1 MKSREQKKKWTGK
14 KHVWYGAAGLFCLVA
29 AVLVLILGN
38 GIGAKAEERTDSVIE
53 NLKPGTD
60 GICSITTAEQ
70 LLALGNATADQ
81 TTGMNF
87 KLANDLDIS
96 SITTA
101 ATGTFAGT
109 FDGDGHVI
117 TIESLKIKDSIS
129 RSAHGVLFG
138 TVTGTVQN
146 VIVDIKD
153 EGAYYKGISD
163 AGLNLNDS
171 KEPIIIPQKAYALNK
186 PISELDTNMQEA
198 YDAISGK
205 NMPETDSENYDTYVD
220 EYGIYEDVYL
230 DPNTN
235 TEYEEYAEGR
245 VWYRKLTR
253 TVGEETTHKNT
264 AKDAGND
271 SFGIVCGELSGM
283 LSQISVNGQT
293 ISIQHQPAKSGTTG
307 LVEKS
312 TLVETYYYKVE
323 EGDVYKFSTEPD
335 EGGWNKNVSVE
346 APTLYETKNISGDN
360 MALPGFS
367 LKVSAPQ
374 EVAATGALKEYSIEY
389 TITIMPLDT
398 TTSSTITLTASETG
412 TWSGTGITTTS
423 SNTCTVS
430 NITSNTEVKF
440 TYKGTDVSGNK
451 FMSFSGIVMDSANG
465 QTAKTKDVSVSTKIV
480 DGSDQTKSGSSAELT
495 SGMMTVEMKATNTDG
510 TYTMTVSNNST
521 SAALKDIVITY
532 PEGWTVSSTD
542 NTVKIDQNSRTV
554 TIANLDKA
562 TSDWKVTPAT
572 KTLTITH
579 PGTTETTTKADGTTD
594 TTISYPTAGELI
606 GQNISVTAETNTT
619 PEQTLSFS
627 KNTTNAQITNDVL
640 VADDLTISA
649 TAPQYVKNGSSVNYN
664 VSVTS
669 KQAGT
674 ITLKAMSNGTEV
686 SGTWSPSV
694 TDVSVD
700 ANQMPSF
707 TFTPTDAASN
717 PQSITFTASSSNGS
731 ACQTSIT
738 VGEYNGSNGTPVN
751 ASATSID
758 ANSLQLEAT
767 SDPVIEIA
775 DGATVAEVCY
785 KLTVTGNQG
794 GTVTITAPE
803 AGKWGTSED
812 AAKKSSNT
820 SATYTDTLSS
830 NADKMIYYI
839 RNYNLTGTTWPQ
851 EVKAE
856 NFSVKQ
862 IITDTSGSEQT
873 RTATTTDDLL
883 TAVYSKSAAVK
894 TVTASGGYENLTVT
908 LKRPAYIVDGEA
920 KNYTLTIENKGN
932 NPLHIGNITNG
943 WELASGSEWSTE
955 EYNTS
960 INGKTETKKGQI
972 LEPAN
977 SENQNTPKK
986 VTLTKLSN
994 TGETVSVSGITQ
1006 ITKVKIF
1013 TYDML
1018 LSTKDSEE
1026 TVVPDDR
1033 NETPIYAANT
1043 LNAGALA
1050 GTVSGGT
1057 IEQSAQKIT
1066 MTGDR
1071 EGAFEDN
1078 GAKLY
1083 IGGVA
1088 GKAENGTLTDLYVK
1102 GIMNVHETE
1111 DITARYLVGNGDAMT
1126 TNTIVSGTSDKGNLG
1141 VTDSGSIKVGS
1152 SEQPE
1157 DGWGNWKSFIRYTSE
1172 GSEETIG
1179 DLAWLVKESTDE
1191 NPLFT
1196 TSHGTEERI
1205 TVSALRTS
1213 GTREYR
1219 YAYRAR
1225 KQLEDEEKQLY
1236 VSTSENLELKQSGYY
1251 QPVNLYATDGYYHY
1265 TKTYLENT
1273 AMIYPFN
1280 EVTSEKPNGEKPS
1293 FFTAG
1298 CWSVKRDQ
1306 STLTDTISLEL
1317 VSTDPT
1323 IYYRKDTQGAWI
1335 QEDYSDTTHVEF
1347 PFDEESTTIYVTP
1360 VNGGK
1365 IYETEKGPAGDEDV
1379 FDDKDR
1385 ALLPAP
1391 GVEVSDSFSSNGN
1404 KISAAYKTGET
1415 YLSDGVLSLIG
1426 TNGKCSYEYYFS
1438 DTPLDESAAWED
1450 NVLRASTSTAF
1461 NVDWKDVGNSFSFG
1475 DMEGNCYLYIRVSA
1489 EHFPTTICRY
1499 GVCTVQKTN
1508 KETATVYY
1516 DYANGT
1522 GTAVE
1527 TDAAIA
1533 ADDILVL
1540 TKPENA
1546 LEVEYW
1552 ISDQQLS
1559 DTALHG
1565 EGWSTYKNPV
1575 TVPHF
1580 TGTTECYLYT
1590 RVKWAE
1596 GKYRDIDSKTYIYLE
1611 KSGSTSASPRTV
1623 PAKSASDAASAAS
1636 IASGASIY
1644 MSSSGENAKIIYL
1657 VSASVDDT
1665 FTVTRVN
1672 GDVSG
1677 LEEDGNHFKIGNR
1690 WYQTERIVETYADKI
1705 VIHNE
1710 DTDTKIRYIHTAV
1723 LEDGKEPG
1731 ATVTFAYQIAA
1742 MSQTAEPN
1750 ASMDTL
1756 HFPGGENLD
1765 STKVLKGARLSFQSL
1780 TPGAEIYYIIGDG
1793 NAEVA
1798 DHEDEASGTK
1808 LYDSESGIE
1817 VVGDYGNQ
1825 FVIRMKAV
1833 KWAEDGTKKELKD
1846 SGTVRFIYTISDQ
1859 EQTVAPTATPTTSD
1873 QETTIVTP
1881 GDKIL
1886 LSTPTNGA
1894 FIYYTV
1900 DGSEPQVTKNEDGT
1914 FTPAGGTLLYDAG
1927 QGIITP
1933 SSGSGYFT
1941 VRAIAVHPDL
1951 SNSSEAKFTY
1961 SFPDAVETPYANI
1974 PSGDV
1979 DMGTEIILKN
1989 KTESAEIYYTVSR
2002 DGSTPADP
2010 TISSSVFDAE
2020 QPIVINGE
2028 TIIKAIAVK
2037 DGVKSAV
2044 LTLTYNSREQL
2055 SAPTASIDSGAMVS
2069 RGTRL
2074 KLKASDGATIYY
2086 TMDGSDP
2093 SDRSNAAV
2101 VSGSE
2106 LILDGAAGS
2115 TVTVKACTRKDGK
2128 SVSEVVTFTYQISQS
2143 AGGVTADVPNGT
2155 LVSIGSK
2162 VNLMTDVTDAEIYYT
2177 TDDTSP
2183 EDHGIKG
2190 TVVTVDGT
2198 SGSSFTIKAVARV
2211 NGESGSVCTFT
2222 YKIKEKPAAP
2232 TASPSGGTL
2241 TVATRVE
2248 LNSSADKIYYTTDGV
2263 TPTESSNLYKE
2274 PILINKTTTL
2284 KAIAVSADG
2293 EVSEVAS
2300 FQYTAAL
2307 KAEKPTASHDTNTVL
2322 EPGTVVALHTDT
2334 SGAEIYYSTDG
2345 TEPTRDNLNSMTLYT
2360 EEGITINRTVR
2371 IQAAAYREDMQLSA
2385 VTELYY
2391 QVDTIPAVEQKA
2403 AEQAL
2408 LEEQQLKDTDSSE
2421 LARTEETDGTSYQSR
2436 VLRERDYSTVVSS
2449 TWESIPSDAVLVT
2462 EEQDYTQEALGN
2474 VRQLFGADY
2483 TIISSYN
2490 MYLMRGGTITQPQG
2504 EVEIGMPIPQKYEN
2518 AAVTIVYIDKNNKIT
2533 KQETRR
2539 QDGMAYA
2546 KTDHFSHYALVGVEE
2561 EAENG
2566 WSVQYLVILEIAAV
2580 VTAFMGLAWLAR
2592 KKWQKIKR
2600 EK

>member
-38 GIGAKAEERTDSVIE
+38 GIGAKAEEVRPAYDISKFE
-53 NLKPGTD
+53 ESGGTYL
-60 GICSITTAEQ
+60 ITSESQ
-70 LLALGNATADQ
+70 LLALGNATKDQ
-81 TTGMNF
+81 TTGKNF
-87 KLANDLDIS
+87 KLVNDLDIS
-96 SITTA
+96 SIPTA
-101 ATGTFAGT
+101 AVGTFAGT

-117 TIESLKIKDSIS
+117 IIESLKIKDSTPKE
-129 RSAHGVLFG
+129 AAQGVLFG

-153 EGAYYKGISD
+153 EGASYTRTSD
-163 AGLNLNDS
+163 AELNTYTSSETS
-171 KEPIIIPQKAYALNK
+171 KVPAQLYVQKET
-186 PISELDTNMQEA
+186 ISELDEGMQEA
-198 YDAISGK
+198 YRAIAGL
-205 NMPETDSENYDTYVD
+205 PPAEGETDNSAYYST
-220 EYGIYEDVYL
+220 VYL
-230 DPNTN
+230 DKDGKECEPT
-235 TEYEEYAEGR
+235 AEGAQE
-245 VWYRKLTR
+245 YRKLTR
-253 TVGEETTHKNT
+253 TETITNTDQNT
-264 AKDAGND
+264 ANNAGSD
-271 SFGIVCGELSGM
+271 SFGIVCGKLSGT
-283 LSQISVNGQT
+283 LNQVSVNGQT
-293 ISIQHQPAKSGTTG
+293 IAISQKSKKSGTTG
-307 LVEKS
+307 TVHETVIEKY
-312 TLVETYYYKVE
+312 YYYKVGE
-323 EGDVYKFSTEPD
+323 NYKFETGTEDSTGQNYWDKTVTANTPKEYAAV
-335 EGGWNKNVSVE
+335 KSS
-346 APTLYETKNISGDN
+346 ISGN
-360 MALPGFS
+360 NAALSGFS
-367 LKVSAPQ
+367 LDVSAPQ
-374 EVAATGALKEYSIEY
+374 KVEKKNGSYEITYTVKVKAT
-389 TITIMPLDT
+389 TN
-398 TTSSTITLTASETG
+398 TLGHVKITASESG
-412 TWSGTGITTTS
+412 TWKSDTA
-423 SNTCTVS
+423 VS
-430 NITSNTEVKF
+430 NSYTIDSLTTDGTELKFVYKGSDNVASKQIIFSGEAEDSGQTVKTNQASVNTE
-440 TYKGTDVSGNK
+440 
-451 FMSFSGIVMDSANG
+451 IL
-465 QTAKTKDVSVSTKIV
+465 
-480 DGSDQTKSGSSAELT
+480 DGSDQTVGPASNAGLT
-495 SGMMTVEMKATNTDG
+495 AGMMTVEIKATNSNG
-510 TYTMTVSNNST
+510 KYTMTVSNNST
-521 SAALKDIVITY
+521 SAALKDIVIIY
-532 PEGWTVSSTD
+532 PKGWTVTSTD
-542 NTVKIDQNSRTV
+542 RMVMVDSANG
-554 TIANLDKA
+554 TITINNLNVA
-562 TSDWKVTPAT
+562 TSGWKVTPAT

-579 PGTTETTTKADGTTD
+579 PGTTQETTQETTKDDGTTKS
-594 TTISYPTAGELI
+594 TTTYPTANELI
-606 GQNISVTAETNTT
+606 QKITSVTAKTSTT
-619 PEQTLSFS
+619 PEQTLSFP
-627 KNTTNAQITNDVL
+627 TNITGTQISSDEL
-640 VADDLTISA
+640 AAGDLTISA
-649 TAPQYVKNGSSVNYN
+649 KAPRNVENSSKPTYTISVTSQKVGNITVASSVN
-664 VSVTS
+664 
-669 KQAGT
+669 GT
-674 ITLKAMSNGTEV
+674 WKNGT
-686 SGTWSPSV
+686 SSDQFNAGDTK
-694 TDVSVD
+694 T
-700 ANQMPSF
+700 F
-707 TFTPTDAASN
+707 TFTPAEAVSN
-717 PQSITFTASSSNGS
+717 SQSITFTASSSNGS

-738 VGEYNGSNGTPVN
+738 VKGYNAALSNNAKASVDSVVEGSLTIK
-751 ASATSID
+751 A
-758 ANSLQLEAT
+758 EAE
-767 SDPVIEIA
+767 PVIEMA
-775 DGATVAEVCY
+775 DNGTTAEVCY
-785 KLTVTGNQG
+785 KLTVTGKQAG
-794 GTVTITAPE
+794 SVTITAPE
-803 AGKWGTSED
+803 AGKWGTSENGALESTGNPVD
-812 AAKKSSNT
+812 TGSVILGRSGGNYSGEIYYVRTYDLTGATSWPQTKTTKDFSAVQMVTANNAVQVRKASTTGDLQTDIYSKSSTIYTNT
-820 SATYTDTLSS
+820 ASGGDGELAVTLEGPAYIRSGQSATYTLS
-830 NADKMIYYI
+830 
-839 RNYNLTGTTWPQ
+839 LTNTGD
-851 EVKAE
+851 E
-856 NFSVKQ
+856 
-862 IITDTSGSEQT
+862 
-873 RTATTTDDLL
+873 L
-883 TAVYSKSAAVK
+883 
-894 TVTASGGYENLTVT
+894 
-908 LKRPAYIVDGEA
+908 
-920 KNYTLTIENKGN
+920 
-932 NPLHIGNITNG
+932 LHIGTD
-943 WELASGSEWSTE
+943 LTEWSRVTSSDAWITKSYESYIGENSTE
-955 EYNTS
+955 L
-960 INGKTETKKGQI
+960 KGQI
-972 LEPAN
+972 LG
-977 SENQNTPKK
+977 SKK
-986 VTLTKLSN
+986 TIKLTKTLNRNEAVTISN
-994 TGETVSVSGITQ
+994 ITKITQ
-1006 ITKVKIF
+1006 IH
-1013 TYDML
+1013 TYKYEEEKNA
-1018 LSTKDSEE
+1018 SKTIKDADI
-1026 TVVPDDR
+1026 VQG
-1033 NETPIYAANT
+1033 TPIYAANT

-1071 EGAFEDN
+1071 EGTFEDN

-1088 GKAENGTLTDLYVK
+1088 GKAENGKLTYLYVK
-1102 GIMNVHETE
+1102 GILNVHETE
-1111 DITARYLVGNGDAMT
+1111 DITARYLVGNGDAT
-1126 TNTIVSGTSDKGNLG
+1126 TMKTIVSGTSDKGNLG
-1141 VTDSGSIKVGS
+1141 VTDNNTIKVGS
-1152 SEQPE
+1152 SAQPE
-1157 DGWGNWKSFIRYTSE
+1157 AGWDNWKSFTRYTSE
-1172 GSEETIG
+1172 GTKETIG
-1179 DLAWLVKESTDE
+1179 DLAWLVKESTDAD
-1191 NPLFT
+1191 PLFT

-1213 GTREYR
+1213 GKTDYR
-1219 YAYRAR
+1219 YAYLAR
-1225 KQLEDEEKQLY
+1225 KQLEDKEKQLY
-1236 VSTSENLELKQSGYY
+1236 VSTSENLGLEKSGYY

-1265 TKTYLENT
+1265 TKTYPENT

-1293 FFTAG
+1293 FFTANG
-1298 CWSVKRDQ
+1298 WSVKRDQ

-1317 VSTDPT
+1317 VSTDLDLT
-1323 IYYRKDTQGAWI
+1323 VYYRKDTNGTWTQA
-1335 QEDYSDTTHVEF
+1335 DYSDTTHAEF
-1347 PFDEESTTIYVTP
+1347 PFDEEAATIYVTP
-1360 VNGGK
+1360 VRGGK
-1365 IYETEKGPAGDEDV
+1365 IYETEKGPAGDKNV

-1415 YLSDGVLSLIG
+1415 YLSDGVLSLTG
-1426 TNGKCSYEYYFS
+1426 TNGKCSYGYYFS
-1438 DTPLDESAAWED
+1438 STPLDESANWEN
-1450 NVLRASTSTAF
+1450 NVLRASASTAF
-1461 NVDWKDVGNSFSFG
+1461 DVVDWKDVGNSFSFG
-1475 DMEGNCYLYIRVSA
+1475 NAEENCYLYIKVSA

-1499 GVCTVQKTN
+1499 GSCTVQKTD

-1527 TDAAIA
+1527 ADASIA

-1559 DTALHG
+1559 DAALYG

-1575 TVPHF
+1575 AVPHF

-1596 GKYRDIDSKTYIYLE
+1596 GKYRDIDSKTYTYLE
-1611 KSGSTSASPRTV
+1611 KSGSASASPRTV
-1623 PAKSASDAASAAS
+1623 TAKSTSDAASAAS

-1644 MSSSGENAKIIYL
+1644 MSSAGENAKIVYL
-1657 VSASVDDT
+1657 VSTSMDDT

-1677 LEEDGNHFKIGNR
+1677 LEKDGNHFKIGNR
-1690 WYQTERIVETYADKI
+1690 WYQTEKTVETYADKI

-1731 ATVTFAYQIAA
+1731 TTVTYAYQISA

-1756 HFPGGENLD
+1756 HFPGGEDLD

-1793 NAEVA
+1793 SGEVA

-1873 QETTIVTP
+1873 QETTIVMP

-1886 LSTPTNGA
+1886 LSTPTKGA
-1894 FIYYTV
+1894 SIYYTV

-1989 KTESAEIYYTVSR
+1989 KTEGAEIYYTVSR

-2044 LTLTYNSREQL
+2044 LTLTYNSKEQL

-2101 VSGSE
+2101 VSGNE

-2115 TVTVKACTRKDGK
+2115 TVTVKACARKDGK

-2177 TDDTSP
+2177 TDGSSP

-2345 TEPTRDNLNSMTLYT
+2345 TEPTRDNLDSMTLYT
-2360 EEGITINRTVR
+2360 EEGITINRTVT
-2371 IQAAAYREDMQLSA
+2371 IQAVAYREDMQLSA

-2462 EEQDYTQEALGN
+2462 EEQDYPQEALSN
-2474 VRQLFGADY
+2474 VRQLFGTDY

-2580 VTAFMGLAWLAR
+2580 VTAFVGLAWLAR
-2592 KKWQKIKR
+2592 KKWQKMKR